1 MNGGILLQKKNLLVI
16 GGTETHVFEVT
27 SASALLTTKITIKVF
42 FCKVN
47 LVPLFYKII
56 CKMLTECIKKQ
67 TVCKQFSFTK
77 SALELSLEDLILKFL
92 NCIT

>member
-67 TVCKQFSFTK
+67 NVSFTK
-77 SALELSLEDLILKFL
+77 SALELSLEDLILNVL